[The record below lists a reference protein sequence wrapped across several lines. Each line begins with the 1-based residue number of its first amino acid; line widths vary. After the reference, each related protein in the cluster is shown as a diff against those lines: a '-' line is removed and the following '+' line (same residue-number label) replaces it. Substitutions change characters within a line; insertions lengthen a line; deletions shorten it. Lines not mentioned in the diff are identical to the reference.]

1 MNGRTVL
8 PLLCLLVIIA
18 AALARSPGRLIGVS
32 AIPLGLLVVQIVLFL
47 AAALVGVSPEKT
59 NLVGQLIQGLHAING
74 LAIPGVTI
82 LLVRKASRFA
92 ARPAAGPV
100 LNPGRSRAPTSQP

>member
-1 MNGRTVL
+1 MNGRTL

-18 AALARSPGRLIGVS
+18 AALARSPGRLVGVS
-32 AIPLGLLVVQIVLFL
+32 AIPLGLLVVLFL

-59 NLVGQLIQGLHAING
+59 DLVGQPILGLHAING
-74 LAIPGVTI
+74 MAILDVTI

-100 LNPGRSRAPTSQP
+100 LNPGRSRPQTSQP

>member
-1 MNGRTVL
+1 MNGRTL

-18 AALARSPGRLIGVS
+18 AALARSPGRLVGVS
-32 AIPLGLLVVQIVLFL
+32 AIPLGLLVVLFL

-59 NLVGQLIQGLHAING
+59 DLVGQPILGLHAING
-74 LAIPGVTI
+74 MAILDVTI
-82 LLVRKASRFA
+82 LLVRKASRFVA

-100 LNPGRSRAPTSQP
+100 LNPGRSRAQTSQP